1 MDEDGDEDDDNIDVD
16 ERMMMIITMMTMIL
30 KKTLTMTLMMI
41 MLELTRGKASVGDRL
56 GGVQESYRA
65 WTKTAV
71 DKLRNTA
78 DLAALLT
85 NDDSKIPPGPGP

>member
-1 MDEDGDEDDDNIDVD
+1 
-16 ERMMMIITMMTMIL
+16 
-30 KKTLTMTLMMI
+30 MMI
-41 MLELTRGKASVGDRL
+41 MLELTRGKASVADRL
-56 GGVQESYRA
+56 GGVLQSYRA

-85 NDDSKIPPGPGP
+85 NDNSKISPGPGP

>member
-1 MDEDGDEDDDNIDVD
+1 
-16 ERMMMIITMMTMIL
+16 MTM
-30 KKTLTMTLMMI
+30 TLTMTLMMI
-41 MLELTRGKASVGDRL
+41 MLELTRGKASVADRL
-56 GGVQESYRA
+56 GGVLQSYRA
-65 WTKTAV
+65 WTRTAV